1 MKKNNKG
8 RKNMAETIGIQEST
22 ALETGAGEREA
33 QQERAAAGLKEEMRR
48 PDGKPVEML
57 WEVLELFQKEVFYTA
72 KGLEF
77 TYTIKGGEMFVS
89 RKDKSITKATVL
101 IAFCKV
107 LELGGIVTGPKKLG
121 TFGASYLYP
130 IFRRIGII
138 QEDRRDVG

>member
-1 MKKNNKG
+1 
-8 RKNMAETIGIQEST
+8 MAETIDKKENMAFDS
-22 ALETGAGEREA
+22 GAGERKA
-33 QQERAAAGLKEEMRR
+33 QQERAAAGLKEAIGRT
-48 PDGKPVEML
+48 DGKPEELL
-57 WEVLELFQKEVFYTA
+57 WEVLELFQKELFYTA

-101 IAFCKV
+101 IAFDKAM
-107 LELGGIVTGPKKLG
+107 ELGGVVTGPKKLG

-138 QEDRRDVG
+138 SDIDKKPSLDYDKKEV